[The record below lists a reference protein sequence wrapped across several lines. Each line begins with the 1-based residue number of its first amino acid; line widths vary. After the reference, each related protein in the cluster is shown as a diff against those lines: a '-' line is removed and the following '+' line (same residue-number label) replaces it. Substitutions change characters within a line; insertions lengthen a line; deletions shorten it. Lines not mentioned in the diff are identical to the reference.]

1 MAYADYTFYSAV
13 FYGSKIPENEYP
25 YFAERA
31 TEYIDSLT
39 FAASDD
45 TQLSKACCAC
55 AEVMYSAQ
63 PDKQVTSEKVGDYSV
78 SYAAAQ
84 TTVAEEL
91 IRIASRYLDIRSVR
105 WV

>member
-1 MAYADYTFYSAV
+1 MAYADYTFYTTV

-45 TQLSKACCAC
+45 TQLSKAFCAC

-78 SYAAAQ
+78 SYAATQ

-91 IRIASRYLDIRSVR
+91 IQTASRYLDIQSVR

>member
-1 MAYADYTFYSAV
+1 MAYADYTFYTTV

-25 YFAERA
+25 YFSERA

-55 AEVMYSAQ
+55 AEIMYSAQ
-63 PDKQVTSEKVGDYSV
+63 PDKQ
-78 SYAAAQ
+78 
-84 TTVAEEL
+84 
-91 IRIASRYLDIRSVR
+91 R
-105 WV
+105 